1 MTDTLPATIDALLA
15 LPVMGRA
22 VVSPDGRL
30 VAWSWYRKAPAA
42 DIYLAPTDGT
52 AAPRRLTATP
62 NDTVLVAWAP
72 DSASLIV
79 AEDRGGD
86 EHVQLFRL
94 SLDETM
100 TPLTE
105 ASPPFFARG
114 GELGP
119 SGRYLVFAANLDPAT
134 GAAIEASW
142 VIRQNLA
149 DGTRR
154 VLARPAK
161 PHSFRPLLSKNGRQI
176 LYSRRDRDPAGT
188 QIWLVD
194 IDGKGDREILDFG
207 AAVKASASWFP
218 DSRRAVVIAE
228 TATHKRLGI
237 YDTADGALR
246 WLIDDRGRAIES
258 AHVPDRGGRVVV
270 TEVREARSRAFLLDP
285 ASGAETPVAAARG
298 TLLPI
303 GELPDGAW
311 LGRVYGATQPDELV
325 RFYPPPQPSPAR
337 GEGEDARSPQNS
349 LPPCGGGSGWGVRL
363 AQSFANSVLTTAD
376 LAAPEDFRWRSVDGL
391 EIQGWFYRPAAPTKG
406 LVVQVHG
413 GPTAHSEDAL
423 SAFIQACVAAGFAVL
438 DPNYR
443 GSTGFGLE
451 FREAIRKDYWG
462 GREQDDIRTGA
473 EAAIARGLAPAGKVA
488 VTGTSYGGYSSWC
501 AATRWPATLLAA
513 AAPICGMTDLVV
525 DYHSTRPDLRPY
537 SEEMLGGSPDEVPA
551 RYRERSPIHFV
562 DRIRAKLL
570 IVQGMNDPNV
580 TPENLHQ
587 VERALKAAA
596 IPYETLLFD
605 DEGHGIRKPKNLRVL
620 YARLIEFFAAAFDKN
635 G

>member
-1 MTDTLPATIDALLA
+1 MIDAPSATIDALLA

-22 VVSPDGRL
+22 IVSPDGLL

-42 DIYLAPTDGT
+42 DIYVVPTDG
-52 AAPRRLTATP
+52 AMVPRRLNATP
-62 NDTVLVAWAP
+62 NDTVLVSWAP
-72 DSASLIV
+72 DSASLVV

-94 SLDETM
+94 TLDGTM

-114 GELGP
+114 GEL
-119 SGRYLVFAANLDPAT
+119 SADGRHLVFAANLDPAT

-142 VIRQNLA
+142 VIRQHLA
-149 DGTRR
+149 TGTRE
-154 VLARPAK
+154 VLARPTK
-161 PHSFRPLLSKNGRQI
+161 PHSVRALLNKTGTRI

-194 IDGKGDREILDFG
+194 IDGTNDREILDFG
-207 AAVKASASWFP
+207 ATVKTSASWFP
-218 DSRRAVVIAE
+218 DSRRALVVAE
-228 TATHKRLGI
+228 TATHKRLGV
-237 YDTADGALR
+237 YDTEDGALR
-246 WLIDDRGRAIES
+246 WLIDDPARAIES
-258 AHVPDRGGRVVV
+258 AHAPDRGGRIVV

-285 ASGAETPVAAARG
+285 ASGAETPIAAERG
-298 TLLPI
+298 TLLPL
-303 GELPDGAW
+303 GALPDGTW
-311 LGRVYGATQPDELV
+311 LGRVYGATQPDDLV

-337 GEGEDARSPQNS
+337 GEGEDIEPRCDP
-349 LPPCGGGSGWGVRL
+349 LPPCGGGLGWGVPL
-363 AQSFANSVLTTAD
+363 ARSFADSSLTAAD

-391 EIQGWFYRPAAPTKG
+391 EIQGWLYRPASPAKG
-406 LVVQVHG
+406 LVVQIHG
-413 GPTAHSEDAL
+413 GPTAHSEDSL

-451 FREAIRKDYWG
+451 FREAIRRDGWG

-473 EAAIARGLAPAGKVA
+473 EAVIARGLVPPGKVA

-501 AATRWPATLLAA
+501 AVTRWPSDLLAA

-525 DYHSTRPDLRPY
+525 DYYSTRPDLRPY
-537 SEEMLGGSPDEVPA
+537 SEEMLGGSPEQVPE

-562 DRIRAKLL
+562 DRVTARLL

-587 VERALKAAA
+587 VEVALTAAA

-620 YARLIEFFAAAFDKN
+620 YARLIEFFAVAFA